1 MKSICALVVLSAILP
16 ALIHAEVQAKTE
28 RLGTVSFANSCSAD
42 VQTPFN
48 RGVALLHDFWYEEAR
63 KQFEEVYKADPS
75 CAMAHWGAAM
85 SEYHQIWSRPNEKSQ
100 ALGWAE
106 MQKAQAPPAK
116 TEREREYIAALAGF
130 YQPGKPAYQARVE
143 AYTAAMAKLFAKYPD
158 DVDAGALYA
167 LSLLAAAPATD
178 TTLEG
183 NRKAMAVLTPL
194 FARYPDHPGVV
205 HYIIHACDTPSLA
218 PQGLAAAERYG
229 VIAPSAPHS
238 AHMPGHIFARLGMW
252 KQDIAANTDSVAAS
266 ESAEAHHQS
275 GAMDQFHSYDFL
287 LYAYLQSGQDEKAKT
302 VLESLAGLSTHF
314 EAMPDMLNSRM
325 EGMLPYYRIKLPVFY
340 SLEMRDWQAAA
351 ALEPV
356 AGALPE
362 SKMIMYWARTV
373 AAGHLHDAPSAHAN
387 LVTYEALLEQL
398 RKSKHAYM
406 AGSTGD
412 EIEHGEVIAWAAFAD
427 GKQEDALNKMR
438 EAADLQDKVGQ
449 AEVDIPAREMLAD
462 MLLDLHQPAKAL
474 VEYDLALK
482 MSPNRFNGLFN
493 AGQAAEA
500 VDDNKRAEKYYL
512 ALADATNNFTGSS
525 RVEVAHVKSFA
536 ERIDCH
542 DALHLRF
549 WEELCH

>member
-1 MKSICALVVLSAILP
+1 
-16 ALIHAEVQAKTE
+16 
-28 RLGTVSFANSCSAD
+28 
-42 VQTPFN
+42 
-48 RGVALLHDFWYEEAR
+48 
-63 KQFEEVYKADPS
+63 
-75 CAMAHWGAAM
+75 
-85 SEYHQIWSRPNEKSQ
+85 
-100 ALGWAE
+100 
-106 MQKAQAPPAK
+106 MQKAEAPPAK
-116 TEREREYIAALAGF
+116 TAREREYIAALAGF
-130 YQPGKPAYQARVE
+130 YKPGKPAYQARVE
-143 AYTAAMAKLFAKYPD
+143 AYSEAMARLHAKYPD

-178 TTLEG
+178 TTLES

-194 FARYPDHPGVV
+194 FATNPDHPGVV

-252 KQDIAANTDSVAAS
+252 KQDIAANSDSVAAS
-266 ESAEAHHQS
+266 ESAETHHQS

-287 LYAYLQSGQDEKAKT
+287 LYAYLQSGQDAKAKA
-302 VLESLAGLSTHF
+302 VLESLASLSTHF

-362 SKMIMYWARTV
+362 SKMITYWARSV
-373 AAGHLHDAPSAHAN
+373 AAGHLRDAAAAHAN
-387 LVTYEALLEQL
+387 LTIYEGLLEQL
-398 RKSKHAYM
+398 RNSKNAYM
-406 AGSTGD
+406 ADSTGVQ
-412 EIEHGEVIAWAAFAD
+412 IEHGEVLAWAAFAD
-427 GKQEDALNKMR
+427 GKQEDALKQIR

-449 AEVDIPAREMLAD
+449 AEVDIPAREMMAD
-462 MLLDLHQPAKAL
+462 MLLDLHQPGKAL
-474 VEYDLALK
+474 VEYDRSLK
-482 MSPNRFNGLFN
+482 MSPNRFNGLFH

-500 VDDNKRAEKYYL
+500 VDDKKRAEKYYL
-512 ALADATNNFTGSS
+512 ALADATNNFTGSG

-536 ERIDCH
+536 ERIDCVGG
-542 DALHLRF
+542 LKLRF
-549 WEELCH
+549 WEILCH